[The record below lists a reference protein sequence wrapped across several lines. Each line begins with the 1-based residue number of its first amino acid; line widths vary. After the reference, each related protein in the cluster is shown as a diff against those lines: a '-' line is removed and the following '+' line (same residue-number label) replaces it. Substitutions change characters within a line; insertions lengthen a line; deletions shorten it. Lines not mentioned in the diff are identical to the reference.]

1 MKKIFISALII
12 ISIITLVGCS
22 NKKEELKVYK
32 QREKAIVKNKN
43 GTDMY
48 SLTINSVK
56 KVNDFKY
63 KEDFNNPQEIIEV
76 TYTYDNLNKK
86 DKNLYIHSQDL
97 TVLDSKNSVAD
108 ASSMFSKGK
117 PKDLTKGANCTVNAY
132 YGLKNKSDEVKI
144 LFESDQY
151 GQKVEF
157 EIPIKE
163 DSISQDELNKKI
175 AKEAVKAD
183 FIKINDNQMY
193 GKSVF
198 ATGEVSNIIPDAV
211 FPTFNL
217 KVPED
222 DGYEV
227 YEISLVDKGML
238 KDIEEGKTITVYGK
252 VMDRN
257 DSGMPRISGNLI
269 K

>member
-12 ISIITLVGCS
+12 ISIIALVGCS
-22 NKKEELKVYK
+22 NKKEETKVYK
-32 QREKAIVKNKN
+32 QGEKVIVKDKN

-48 SLTINSVK
+48 SLTIDSVK
-56 KVNDFKY
+56 RVNDFEY
-63 KEDFNNPQEIIEV
+63 KEEFNNPQEIIEV
-76 TYTYDNLNKK
+76 TYTYDNLNKE
-86 DKNLYIHSQDL
+86 DKNLYIHGQDL
-97 TVLDSKNSVAD
+97 TVLDSKNSAAD
-108 ASSMFSKGK
+108 GSSMFPKGK
-117 PKDLTKGANCTVNAY
+117 PKELPKGANCTVDAY

-144 LFESDQY
+144 LFESNQY

-157 EIPIKE
+157 KIPIKQN
-163 DSISQDELNKKI
+163 STSQDELNKKI

-211 FPTFNL
+211 FPTFTL

-222 DGYEV
+222 DGYGV